1 MKKLFKL
8 IFLLPILS
16 SIFFISCKKDDS
28 KIKIGIMQI
37 VEHESLDSARQEFID
52 ELENLGYEQGKN
64 VEFDIQIASGDIS
77 NCVTIAEKFVNDK
90 KDIVLAISTPCA
102 QTMANATKDIPI
114 LVAAVTDFEGLGIIN
129 SEEKPGKNVTGV
141 SDLAPTDK
149 IISLIKKLKPDSKKV
164 GVLYSVTDSSP
175 QYQAKIAQQEI
186 KKLGMQCKSASVSQI
201 NEVEQVAENL
211 AKDVDALYAP
221 VDKITFST
229 MPKISQIFL
238 KNKKF
243 VVCAEDDMLSKGAI
257 ATYGID
263 YYELGKIVASQASKI
278 LKGEEKIEN
287 IPIEHIRNAKLNLNY
302 DIAEKLGID
311 VTKILKGES

>member
-1 MKKLFKL
+1 MEKFFKF
-8 IFLLPILS
+8 IFLLPILAL
-16 SIFFISCKKDDS
+16 IFLVNCKKDDS

-37 VEHESLDSARQEFID
+37 VEHESLDSARQGFID
-52 ELENLGYEQGKN
+52 ELENLGYQRGKN

-164 GVLYSVTDSSP
+164 GILYSVTDSSP

-186 KKLGMQCKSASVSQI
+186 KKLGMKYKSASVSQI

-263 YYELGKIVASQASKI
+263 YYELGKTVASQASKI

-311 VTKILKGES
+311 VTNNLKGES

>member
-1 MKKLFKL
+1 MEKFFKF
-8 IFLLPILS
+8 IFLLPILAL
-16 SIFFISCKKDDS
+16 IFLVNCKKDDS

-37 VEHESLDSARQEFID
+37 VEHESLDSARQGFID
-52 ELENLGYEQGKN
+52 ELENLGYQRGKN

-164 GVLYSVTDSSP
+164 GILYSVTDSSP

-186 KKLGMQCKSASVSQI
+186 KKLGMKYKSASVSQI

-263 YYELGKIVASQASKI
+263 YYELGKIVAFQASKI

-311 VTKILKGES
+311 VTNNLKGES

>member
-1 MKKLFKL
+1 MEKFFKF
-8 IFLLPILS
+8 IFLLPILAL
-16 SIFFISCKKDDS
+16 IFLVNCKKDDS

-37 VEHESLDSARQEFID
+37 VEHESLDSARQGFID
-52 ELENLGYEQGKN
+52 ELENLGYQKGKN

-77 NCVTIAEKFVNDK
+77 NCVTIAEKFVNDR

-164 GVLYSVTDSSP
+164 GILYSVTDSSP

-186 KKLGMQCKSASVSQI
+186 KKLGMKYKSASVSQI

-302 DIAEKLGID
+302 DMAEKLGID
-311 VTKILKGES
+311 VTNNLKGES

>member
-1 MKKLFKL
+1 MEKFFKF
-8 IFLLPILS
+8 IFLLPILAL
-16 SIFFISCKKDDS
+16 IFLVNCKKDDS
-28 KIKIGIMQI
+28 KIKIGVMQI
-37 VEHESLDSARQEFID
+37 VEHESLGSARQGFID
-52 ELENLGYEQGKN
+52 ELENLGYKKGKN

-175 QYQAKIAQQEI
+175 QYQAKIAQEEI

-211 AKDVDALYAP
+211 VKEVDALYAP

-311 VTKILKGES
+311 VTNNLKGEN

>member
-1 MKKLFKL
+1 MEKFFKF
-8 IFLLPILS
+8 IFLLPILAL
-16 SIFFISCKKDDS
+16 IFLVNCKKDDS

-37 VEHESLDSARQEFID
+37 VEHESLDSARQGFID
-52 ELENLGYEQGKN
+52 ELENLGYQRGKN

-129 SEEKPGKNVTGV
+129 SEENPGKNVTGV

-164 GVLYSVTDSSP
+164 GILYSVTDSSP

-186 KKLGMQCKSASVSQI
+186 KKLGMKYKSASVSQI

-311 VTKILKGES
+311 VTNNLKGES

>member
-1 MKKLFKL
+1 MNKVFKL
-8 IFLLPILS
+8 IFLLPILAL
-16 SIFFISCKKDDS
+16 IFLTNYKKDNS

-37 VEHESLDSARQEFID
+37 VEHESLDSARQGFIN
-52 ELENLGYEQGKN
+52 ELENLGYKKGEN

-129 SEEKPGKNVTGV
+129 SEENPGKNVTGV
-141 SDLAPTDK
+141 TDLAPTDK

-175 QYQAKIAQQEI
+175 QYQAKIAKEEI
-186 KKLGMQCKSASVSQI
+186 KKLGMQCRSASVSQI
-201 NEVEQVAENL
+201 NEVEQVAESL
-211 AKDVDALYAP
+211 VKEVDALYAP

-229 MPKISQIFL
+229 MSKISQIFL

-302 DIAEKLGID
+302 DVAEKLGID
-311 VTKILKGES
+311 VTNNLKGES

>member
-1 MKKLFKL
+1 MEKFFKF
-8 IFLLPILS
+8 IFLLPILAL
-16 SIFFISCKKDDS
+16 IFLVNCKKDDS

-37 VEHESLDSARQEFID
+37 VEHESLDSARQGFID
-52 ELENLGYEQGKN
+52 ELENLGYQRGKN

-164 GVLYSVTDSSP
+164 GILYSVTDSSP

-186 KKLGMQCKSASVSQI
+186 KKLGMKYKSASVSQI

-311 VTKILKGES
+311 VTNNLKGES